1 MIWLCRTSSSIQLHH
16 LTTTILAI
24 LAEKGTLLLVRCI
37 WENQEENGSLL
48 LIESVRPVIIT
59 KWALPPLLHLV
70 EHYIYYDT
78 KDTKK
83 HHSSSPSSV
92 HSAIGYQENEAQEH
106 NMDEENTMIQQ
117 QEVVL
122 EIVINCAHVLY
133 QLARAGIL
141 SQTNIVD
148 DGIFFTLLTLAAYEP
163 TTAPT
168 SIQQDTQSEASS
180 SASHHHQQR
189 QDQAASEDEEI
200 SPALQL
206 KERGQIIQS
215 LAAKAISAIS
225 GQGKDLV

>member
-1 MIWLCRTSSSIQLHH
+1 M
-16 LTTTILAI
+16 
-24 LAEKGTLLLVRCI
+24 
-37 WENQEENGSLL
+37 
-48 LIESVRPVIIT
+48 IESVRPVIIT

-83 HHSSSPSSV
+83 HRSSPSSI
-92 HSAIGYQENEAQEH
+92 HSATGYQDNETHEH
-106 NMDEENTMIQQ
+106 NEDEENTIIQQ

-163 TTAPT
+163 ATTTP
-168 SIQQDTQSEASS
+168 SMQQDTQSEASS
-180 SASHHHQQR
+180 SASHHHQQQQR
-189 QDQAASEDEEI
+189 QDKATANSDDEQVY
-200 SPALQL
+200 PPLQL
-206 KERGQIIQS
+206 KERGEIIQS

-225 GQGKDLV
+225 GQGKGLSW